1 MSASIFSGCVGRTM
15 SKLVSHGALALVV
28 VLTILGGQFA
38 VHMLQLA
45 RKGEHRDFAAVYTA
59 AHVFRSGGE
68 FYDPRIHE
76 TGVNR
81 NEILIE
87 AAKRLGTLHA
97 HDNFVHIHEFSYPP
111 FTALVFT
118 PFTVL
123 SFRPAAVLWQVLSL
137 GFLAVAGWSL
147 WRSVPLS
154 LETGFVLVSVALV
167 FEPLEN
173 SLGLGQ
179 INLLILALTGLFLAA
194 LHARRPAMA
203 GVAIGLAAAIRVHPA
218 LFLLYLAWR
227 KEWRACAWGVGTAM
241 ACTLIAIPLVGWDAT
256 VQYATQVAPKY
267 ARAFVGLGNHSL
279 TGMLINTGVGL
290 LDAVPVDLWRF
301 IGQAASF
308 GLLAAA
314 FAVLRPTGRVAP
326 DRMVMEIAFLFAVL
340 LLATP
345 NTTINHLVFTFIPL
359 AVLLE
364 RALGPDRQVALIPW
378 IAVAVL
384 LIGGINDYY
393 AHPLI
398 AAGPAVLLGGIK
410 TYGLMILAVL
420 TFRLVRPSGSNAT
433 P

>member
-1 MSASIFSGCVGRTM
+1 M
-15 SKLVSHGALALVV
+15 SKPVSHCALALVV
-28 VLTILGGQFA
+28 VLTVLAGQFA

-59 AHVFRSGGE
+59 AYVFRSGGE
-68 FYDPRIHE
+68 FYDPQLDRE
-76 TGVNR
+76 TGLNHNAV
-81 NEILIE
+81 LID

-97 HDNFVHIHEFSYPP
+97 HEDFVHIHAFSYPP
-111 FTALVFT
+111 FTVLAFI
-118 PFTVL
+118 PFTAL
-123 SFRPAAVLWQVLSL
+123 SFQPAAVLWQTLSL
-137 GFLAVAGWSL
+137 GFLAVAGWCL

-154 LETGFVLVSVALV
+154 SEAGLTLVSVALV

-179 INLLILALTGLFLAA
+179 INLLILALTCLFLTA
-194 LHARRPAMA
+194 LHTGRPAMT
-203 GVAIGLAAAIRVHPA
+203 GITIGLAAALRVHPA
-218 LFLLYLAWR
+218 LFILYLAWR
-227 KEWRACAWGVGTAM
+227 REWRACAWGVGTAM

-256 VQYATQVAPKY
+256 VQYATLVAPQY

-279 TGMLINTGVGL
+279 TGLMINTGVGL
-290 LDAVPVDLWRF
+290 LDAVPVNVWRF
-301 IGQAASF
+301 IGQATSF
-308 GLLAAA
+308 GLLVAAV
-314 FAVLRPTGRVAP
+314 AVLRPTGRVAP
-326 DRMVMEIAFLFAVL
+326 DRMVAEIAFLSTVL

-378 IAVAVL
+378 IAVAAL

-398 AAGPAVLLGGIK
+398 ATGPAVLLGGIK
-410 TYGLMILAVL
+410 TYGLMILAL
-420 TFRLVRPSGSNAT
+420 LAFRLVRPSGSNAT

>member
-1 MSASIFSGCVGRTM
+1 MTRPASRSV
-15 SKLVSHGALALVV
+15 LAVVV
-28 VLTILGGQFA
+28 VLTVLAGQFA

-59 AHVFRSGGE
+59 AHVFRSGGG
-68 FYDPRIHE
+68 FYDPRMLE

-81 NEILIE
+81 NEALIE

-97 HDNFVHIHEFSYPP
+97 HDNFVHIHAFSYPP
-111 FTALVFT
+111 FTVLAFS

-123 SFRPAAVLWQVLSL
+123 AFQPAAVLWQALSL
-137 GFLAVAGWSL
+137 GFLAVAGWCL
-147 WRSVPLS
+147 WRAVPLS
-154 LETGFVLVSVALV
+154 PAAGLVLASVALV

-179 INLLILALTGLFLAA
+179 INLLILALTGLFVAA
-194 LHARRPAMA
+194 LHKGRPVMA
-203 GVAIGLAAAIRVHPA
+203 GVAIGLAAALRVHPA
-218 LFLLYLAWR
+218 LFILYLAWR

-241 ACTLIAIPLVGWDAT
+241 ACTLMAIPVVGWDAT
-256 VQYATQVAPKY
+256 VQYATLVAPQY

-279 TGMLINTGVGL
+279 TGLLINTGVGL

-314 FAVLRPTGRVAP
+314 FAVLRQAGLVAP
-326 DRMVMEIAFLFAVL
+326 DRMVVEIAFLSAVL

-398 AAGPAVLLGGIK
+398 ATGPAVLLGGIK

-420 TFRLVRPSGSNAT
+420 TVRLVRPSGSNAT

>member
-1 MSASIFSGCVGRTM
+1 MTRP
-15 SKLVSHGALALVV
+15 VSRSVLALAV
-28 VLTILGGQFA
+28 VLTVLAGQFA

-68 FYDPRIHE
+68 FYDPQLDRE
-76 TGVNR
+76 TGLNHNAV
-81 NEILIE
+81 LIE

-97 HDNFVHIHEFSYPP
+97 HDDFVHIHAFSYPP
-111 FTALVFT
+111 FTALAFT
-118 PFTVL
+118 PFTAL
-123 SFRPAAVLWQVLSL
+123 SFHPAAVFWQALSL
-137 GFLAVAGWSL
+137 GFLAVAGWCL
-147 WRSVPLS
+147 WRTVPLS
-154 LETGFVLVSVALV
+154 PAAGLVLASVALV

-179 INLLILALTGLFLAA
+179 INLLILALTCLFLAA
-194 LHARRPAMA
+194 LHTGRPAMA
-203 GVAIGLAAAIRVHPA
+203 GVAIGLAAALRVHPA
-218 LFLLYLAWR
+218 LFILYLAWR
-227 KEWRACAWGVGTAM
+227 REWRACAWGAGTAM

-256 VQYATQVAPKY
+256 VQYATLVAPNY
-267 ARAFVGLGNHSL
+267 ARAFAGLGNHSL
-279 TGMLINTGVGL
+279 TGMVMNTGFGFLNV
-290 LDAVPVDLWRF
+290 VPVDLWRS
-301 IGQAASF
+301 IGQTVSL
-308 GLLAAA
+308 GVLV
-314 FAVLRPTGRVAP
+314 FAWATLRPMGPVAP
-326 DRMVMEIAFLFAVL
+326 DRLVAEIAFLSSVL

-364 RALGPDRQVALIPW
+364 RALGPDRQGALIPW

-398 AAGPAVLLGGIK
+398 AVGPAVLFGGIK

-420 TFRLVRPSGSNAT
+420 TFRLVRPSGLSAQ